1 MTMLTREGEQALID
15 RVLAGDVSAF
25 EDLVIAYEKKIYN
38 LALRM
43 TRNPSDAEDI
53 TQEAFLKAYRSLKSF
68 RKDSGFY
75 VWIYRIA
82 SNLCIDFLRKEKQ
95 GSTLPLNLPEED
107 GEWTVELPDF
117 SALPEEELERRELRE
132 SIRRGLDALPEKQ
145 RQILVMRELSGLSYA
160 RIGEILDLEEWT
172 VKSRISRA
180 RAALAKLLRQEG
192 NLFDRLPSKETD
204 GR

>member
-25 EDLVIAYEKKIYN
+25 EDLVVAYEKKIYN

-160 RIGEILDLEEWT
+160 RIGEILDLEEGT

>member
-160 RIGEILDLEEWT
+160 RIGEILDLEEGT

-180 RAALAKLLRQEG
+180 RAALAGQMG
-192 NLFDRLPSKETD
+192 KEKGRDTTD
-204 GR
+204 

>member
-25 EDLVIAYEKKIYN
+25 EDLVVAYEKKIYN

-160 RIGEILDLEEWT
+160 RIGEILDLEEGT

-180 RAALAKLLRQEG
+180 RAALAKLLRQDG